1 MLQGMVDSLLRRFY
15 GRTECNPELGS
26 ESPADR
32 KAEATGNPGQGAG
45 SGAQG
50 KTANSVGNEKEKV
63 GVPPKK
69 ATVLI
74 MVAAPLDF
82 QQVGAYSRDD
92 GHVIT
97 MWPKVVF
104 QSSYSLVLACFLF

>member
-26 ESPADR
+26 ESPTDG
-32 KAEATGNPGQGAG
+32 KAEATGNPRREAG

-50 KTANSVGNEKEKV
+50 KTADSVGNGKEKV
-63 GVPPKK
+63 SLEVPPKK

-82 QQVGAYSRDD
+82 QQVGAYWLI
-92 GHVIT
+92 VIFCRE
-97 MWPKVVF
+97 MMAMLS
-104 QSSYSLVLACFLF
+104 QSGQR